1 MQKRKILW
9 PLNAFQGHLF
19 FSLIFL
25 SLTTLLSAQSTW
37 STTNCLR
44 SQKQASV
51 WYFGNKAGINFL
63 SGTAVADTTQNVMR
77 ADKGSAVICDSM
89 GILQFFTNGDKV
101 WDRTFTL
108 MPNATD
114 LNGSQ
119 FCTQPCVI
127 VPRPG
132 DPSYYYLFTVDF
144 PSPLDSVNYKTKGL
158 CLTLIDMS
166 RRNGLGDAP
175 SEVLNKPI
183 LSPVA
188 AKITAVRHR
197 NGNDYWVI
205 VHGYGSDRFYAYKIT
220 SADMEDPVISAVG
233 SIHEGRKL
241 LEQNNAI
248 GYLKASPDGSKLAVA
263 IPNKKVIE
271 LLDFNNEKGEVTNP
285 RSFSSSVPGINPYGL
300 EFSPDSRM
308 LYATILDIGGVL
320 PPPRPSYIFQF
331 DLKTGLSNPLIID
344 SIAGIRMLAMQLA
357 VDGRIYIS
365 RSNNINHHRDSL
377 DVIYNPNRPGQ
388 ACNLNSLNNI
398 PESRFYPDGRKSIY
412 SMPNFV
418 QSFVNIPTFTWDSVC
433 HGDATQFHITNKAN
447 IDSIV
452 WDFGDGGVSYVS
464 DPSHVFNNPGVYPV
478 KLAEY
483 FNGAVYIDSMMVTN
497 YRLPVI
503 ALADTIL
510 LYKGSSVNLHAGG
523 GFIEYLWSNKSTDS
537 IINVS
542 NQGSYWARV
551 KDNNCCVNSD
561 TAFVKVF
568 EYLIPNA
575 FTPNGDKLNDI
586 FRVNGLYKNI
596 NFKMIIYDKWGR
608 LVFESDDIDKGWDGT
623 YGGKYCEPD
632 AFFWIVTVNFKGQD
646 IQTKGDIKFKGTV
659 TLIR

>member
-1 MQKRKILW
+1 VQKRKILW

-19 FSLIFL
+19 FSLIFS
-25 SLTTLLSAQSTW
+25 SLTSLLSAQSTW

-89 GILQFFTNGDKV
+89 GNLQFFTNGDKV

-119 FCTQPCVI
+119 FSTQPCVI

-144 PSPLDSVNYKTKGL
+144 PAPLDSVNYKTKGL

-188 AKITAVRHR
+188 AKITAVKHR

-205 VHGYGSDRFYAYKIT
+205 VHEYGSDRFYSYKIT
-220 SADMEDPVISAVG
+220 GADMEDPVISAVG

-241 LEQNNAI
+241 LELNNAI

-271 LLDFNNEKGEVTNP
+271 LLDFNNETGEVTNP

-331 DLKTGLSNPLIID
+331 DLKTGLSNPMITD

-365 RSNNINHHRDSL
+365 RSNNIKYHRDSL

-398 PESRFYPDGRKSIY
+398 PESRFYPDGRKSIF

-433 HGDATQFHITNKAN
+433 HNDATNFRITNDAN
-447 IDSIV
+447 IDSLQ
-452 WDFGDGGVSYVS
+452 WNFGDGADASGLAPVHAYA
-464 DPSHVFNNPGVYPV
+464 NPGKYKVI
-478 KLAEY
+478 LTEY
-483 FNGAVYIDSMMVTN
+483 FNGTAYQDSMTVTN
-497 YRLPVI
+497 YKLPQLSLV
-503 ALADTIL
+503 DTIL
-510 LYKGSSVNLHAGG
+510 LYKGSSINLHAGG
-523 GFIEYLWSNKSTDS
+523 GFMEYLWSTKSTDS
-537 IINVS
+537 IITVDTE
-542 NQGSYWARV
+542 GSYSARV
-551 KDNNCCVNSD
+551 KDYNCCVNTD
-561 TAFVKVF
+561 TTYVKVF
-568 EYLIPNA
+568 EYFIPNA
-575 FTPNGDKLNDI
+575 FSPNGDLLNDI
-586 FRVNGLYKNI
+586 FKVNGLYKNI
-596 NFKMIIYDKWGR
+596 NFRMIVYDRWGR
-608 LVFESDDIDKGWDGT
+608 LIFESDDIDKGWDGKF
-623 YGGKYCEPD
+623 GGTYCEPD
-632 AFFWIVTVNFKGQD
+632 AYVWVVTISFKGDDIVTE
-646 IQTKGDIKFKGTV
+646 GDIKFKGTI
-659 TLIR
+659 TLVR

>member
-25 SLTTLLSAQSTW
+25 SLTSLLSAQSTW

-63 SGTAVADTTQNVMR
+63 SGSAVADTTQNVMR

-89 GILQFFTNGDKV
+89 GNLQFFTNGDKV

-127 VPRPG
+127 VPKPG
-132 DPSYYYLFTVDF
+132 DPYYYYLFTVDF

-205 VHGYGSDRFYAYKIT
+205 VHEYGSDRFYAYKIT
-220 SADMEDPVISAVG
+220 GADMEDPVISAVG

-241 LEQNNAI
+241 LELNNAI

-271 LLDFNNEKGEVTNP
+271 LFDFNAETGEVTNP
-285 RSFSSSVPGINPYGL
+285 RSFTSSVPGINPYGL

-331 DLKTGLSNPLIID
+331 DLKTGLSNPMIID

-365 RSNNINHHRDSL
+365 RSNNIKYHRDSL

-398 PESRFYPDGRKSIY
+398 PESRFYPDGRKSIF

-433 HGDATQFHITNKAN
+433 HNDATNFRITNDAN
-447 IDSIV
+447 IDSLQ
-452 WDFGDGGVSYVS
+452 WNFGDGAGASGLAPVHAYA
-464 DPSHVFNNPGVYPV
+464 NPGKYKVI
-478 KLAEY
+478 LTEY
-483 FNGAVYIDSMMVTN
+483 FNGTAYQDSMTVTN
-497 YRLPVI
+497 YKLPQLSLV
-503 ALADTIL
+503 DTIL
-510 LYKGSSVNLHAGG
+510 LYKGSSINLHAGG
-523 GFIEYLWSNKSTDS
+523 GFMEYLWSTKSTDS
-537 IINVS
+537 IITVDTE
-542 NQGSYWARV
+542 GSYSARV
-551 KDNNCCVNSD
+551 KDYNCCVNSD
-561 TAFVKVF
+561 TTYVKVF
-568 EYLIPNA
+568 EYFIPNA
-575 FTPNGDKLNDI
+575 FSPNGDLLNDI
-586 FRVNGLYKNI
+586 FKVNGLYKNI
-596 NFKMIIYDKWGR
+596 NFKMVVYDRWGR
-608 LVFESDDIDKGWDGT
+608 LIFESNDIDKGWDGKF
-623 YGGKYCEPD
+623 GGNYCEPD
-632 AFFWIVTVNFKGQD
+632 AYVWVVTISFKGNDIVTE
-646 IQTKGDIKFKGTV
+646 GDIKFKGTV
-659 TLIR
+659 TIVR